1 MYDVE
6 DWKPNLSRCQ
16 HSQKNSAVISVTH
29 VAWQKNAYQT
39 ELLFQVSQWLFFFIY
54 VTSLMFI
61 THLFWAV
68 GFLWVETQS
77 WNWNTFEFPK
87 SKDCSLRY
95 DCKKCSL
102 TIFWYIDINA
112 AISSPNNRIEKH
124 LSLSLNIK
132 KIQGM
137 DFTKETW
144 KYLCL
149 AETIES
155 LRSIFCYFHSN
166 LDVYNVC
173 FFNNYFIM
181 GLKTYLGSQLR
192 NTRLWITLSLFSQ
205 IYQKID
211 DYTILTF
218 TWNMFQFPKGK
229 ESSLRCGW
237 RNCNTQFLE
246 IWMIKAPFFK
256 LQKYTTWHGFC
267 KRNIKVSASVRL
279 LNHSKSVFHLFNF
292 LVVHNVCFFNICF
305 LMSWNSISN
314 SNFDGSHFFGS
325 HFAKNWWAGH
335 KIDDRIFQNTNS
347 LGNFTV
353 ISQIQKKMNKS
364 VRHVN
369 SSLKHNKR
377 WN

>member
-1 MYDVE
+1 MFFLQLLSYGSNLRLKTTLSSPLWNARLGISVLCNKIDGHTIDGQVTQLMYDVE

-87 SKDCSLRY
+87 SKDSSLRY

-155 LRSIFCYFHSN
+155 LRSIFCYFNSN

-192 NTRLWITLSLFSQ
+192 NTWLWITL
-205 IYQKID
+205 
-211 DYTILTF
+211 TF
-218 TWNMFQFPKGK
+218 FT
-229 ESSLRCGW
+229 
-237 RNCNTQFLE
+237 
-246 IWMIKAPFFK
+246 
-256 LQKYTTWHGFC
+256 
-267 KRNIKVSASVRL
+267 NIS
-279 LNHSKSVFHLFNF
+279 
-292 LVVHNVCFFNICF
+292 
-305 LMSWNSISN
+305 
-314 SNFDGSHFFGS
+314 
-325 HFAKNWWAGH
+325 KNWWLH
-335 KIDDRIFQNTNS
+335 
-347 LGNFTV
+347 NFDV
-353 ISQIQKKMNKS
+353 
-364 VRHVN
+364 H
-369 SSLKHNKR
+369 LKHVSVSKR
-377 WN
+377 ERKFTSLWLEKLQHSIFGNMDDKGYFL